1 MFGLNYKKFDS
12 MTYVIHYVNG
22 EVKKEG
28 RGLSFFYFGPNSTIA
43 AIPLGS
49 NDISFIFN
57 ETTVDFQIVCIQGQV
72 TYKITDP
79 KKISE
84 LLDFNLNHK
93 GGNNADDLEKLKQ
106 RLINEAH
113 TSTSEFV
120 QSLPLKEVLKSAKK
134 IEQKIMEGLKNS
146 AVVEQLGV
154 EPLSVNILGLKPSPE
169 MARALEAA
177 TRESLQQEADQA
189 IYERRNFA
197 VEQERKIKESELNTE
212 IAVVEKRKQ
221 ITEKQMEKEILEAE
235 NDRKLREMKIEA
247 DISVEDHKK
256 KLLDMQV
263 ENERKEAD
271 SRKYLLESSLTPYKE
286 MDWKTIMAIGN
297 NGNDPKLNIAL
308 AFRELAE
315 NASKI
320 GSLNITPDLLE
331 SLTSPN
337 VNKKSRN

>member
-1 MFGLNYKKFDS
+1 MFGINYKKFDS

-22 EVKKEG
+22 KVKKEG
-28 RGLSFFYFGPNSTIA
+28 RGLSFFYFSPNSTIA

-49 NDISFIFN
+49 NDIPFIFN
-57 ETTVDFQIVCIQGQV
+57 ETTVDYQTIVIQGQL
-72 TYKITDP
+72 TYKISDP
-79 KKISE
+79 KKLAE
-84 LLDFNLNHK
+84 LLDFNL
-93 GGNNADDLEKLKQ
+93 DDRGRVNEEDSEKLKQ

-113 TSTSEFV
+113 TATSAFV
-120 QSLPLKEVLKSAKK
+120 QSMPLKEVLKSAKVIEEK
-134 IEQKIMEGLKNS
+134 IIDGLRNS
-146 AVVEQLGV
+146 KAVVSLGV
-154 EPLSVNILGLKPSPE
+154 EPLSVNILGIKPTPE

-177 TRESLQQEADQA
+177 TRELLQQEADQA

-197 VEQERKIKESELNTE
+197 VEQERRIKESELNTE
-212 IAVVEKRKQ
+212 IAVEEKRKQ
-221 ITEKQMEKEILEAE
+221 ITEKQMEREVLAE
-235 NDRKLREMKIEA
+235 ENNRKLREMRIEA
-247 DISVEDHKK
+247 DIVVEEHKN

-271 SRKYLLESSLTPYKE
+271 SKKYLLESSLTPYKQ

-315 NASKI
+315 NADKI

-331 SLTSPN
+331 SLTGKN
-337 VNKKSRN
+337 ENKRK